1 MERFFDTDIAIIVLL
16 LAYIGLAD
24 VNLIVA
30 MLVGLIALLA
40 GVMNRVAEA
49 MYHAVAAN
57 AQQSVRPRNQA
68 KRTR

>member
-24 VNLIVA
+24 VNLVVA
-30 MLVGLIALLA
+30 LLVGLIALLA
-40 GVMNRVAEA
+40 GVMNRVAGA

-57 AQQSVRPRNQA
+57 AQQSIRPRN
-68 KRTR
+68 

>member
-24 VNLIVA
+24 ANLIVA